1 MITWK
6 LRSEVVEGYI
16 EEEMWVS
23 NEEGMPF
30 RRSGSIAL
38 TFGEWQQFNALLLV
52 GEEVMNKLGP
62 RTKVYIEDE
71 DEVVNHFFSTYTHPD
86 KEEDK

>member
-23 NEEGMPF
+23 KEEGMPF
-30 RRSGSIAL
+30 R
-38 TFGEWQQFNALLLV
+38 
-52 GEEVMNKLGP
+52 
-62 RTKVYIEDE
+62 
-71 DEVVNHFFSTYTHPD
+71 
-86 KEEDK
+86 